1 MKQWVIH
8 AWDAKNAVEHRLSVR
23 PRHLGCA
30 SELKHNGN
38 FVIGGAMLNE
48 EGQMIGST
56 MIVQFETE
64 AELQSWLVREP
75 YIVEKVWETY
85 QVFPYRMAQ
94 VE

>member
-1 MKQWVIH
+1 
-8 AWDAKNAVEHRLSVR
+8 
-23 PRHLGCA
+23 
-30 SELKHNGN
+30 
-38 FVIGGAMLNE
+38 MLNE

-64 AELQSWLVREP
+64 AELQSWLDREP

-85 QVFPYRMAQ
+85 QVFPYRVAQ